1 LASLGTVAVALLLAV
16 MAAVAAGQDE
26 FKAGE
31 FIPLAP
37 LQPAPEVAFTD
48 MAGNPAALA
57 DFKGKLLL
65 VNLWATW
72 CQPCLREMPS
82 LERLQASQGDQLIV
96 AAISE
101 DRGGAKV
108 VEPFV
113 AKLGLDRVKVY
124 LDPKSE
130 VGHAFAVR
138 GLPTTAVIDAD
149 GKLVGRVEGAAEWD
163 MPKMLMALTPFLPA
177 RKEGEALKRAARQG
191 D

>member
-16 MAAVAAGQDE
+16 AVAFAAGPAE

-31 FIPLAP
+31 FIPLKP
-37 LQPAPEVAFTD
+37 PQPAPEVAFTD
-48 MAGNPAALA
+48 TAGNPAAFA

-82 LERLQASQGDQLIV
+82 LEKLQASQGDLLTV
-96 AAISE
+96 VAISE

-113 AKLGLDRVKVY
+113 AKLGLDKVKVY

-130 VGHAFAVR
+130 VGHVFAVR
-138 GLPTTAVIDAD
+138 GLPTTVVIDPK
-149 GKLVGRVEGAAEWD
+149 GQLVGRVEGAAEWD
-163 MPKMLMALTPFLPA
+163 MPKMLMALKPFLPSPPA
-177 RKEGEALKRAARQG
+177 DAVLKRAAR
-191 D
+191 

>member
-1 LASLGTVAVALLLAV
+1 MGTVAVALLLAV
-16 MAAVAAGQDE
+16 TAAFAAGPDE
-26 FKAGE
+26 LKAGE
-31 FIPLAP
+31 FIPLERP
-37 LQPAPEVAFTD
+37 QPASEVAFTD
-48 MAGNPAALA
+48 IAGNPAAFS

-82 LERLQASQGDQLIV
+82 LEKLQASQGDQLTV

-113 AKLGLDRVKVY
+113 AKLGLDKVKVY

-130 VGHAFAVR
+130 VGHAFGVR
-138 GLPTTAVIDAD
+138 GLPTTVIIDPK
-149 GKLVGRVEGAAEWD
+149 GQLVGRVEGAADWD

-177 RKEGEALKRAARQG
+177 RKEGDALKRAALQG
-191 D
+191 G